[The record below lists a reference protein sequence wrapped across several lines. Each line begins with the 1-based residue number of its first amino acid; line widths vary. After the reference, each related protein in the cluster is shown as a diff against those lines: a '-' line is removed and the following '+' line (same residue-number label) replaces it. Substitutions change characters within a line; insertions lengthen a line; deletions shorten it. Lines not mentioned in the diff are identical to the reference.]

1 MSNEPTMYL
10 VPYVCSRGGSNKYI
24 YTNTPL
30 DMYPSNVTITRWR
43 GRMVVNMRMLNYT
56 ISYYTHSHIECNHG
70 YTENYIGVLSDSTIQ
85 DTTIHDTT
93 IHDTTIHDTTIHDT
107 TIHDTTI
114 HGHVIQRTYSS
125 NRYGSFGDAVFS
137 GREDIRLVVWNDRLY
152 GICSRPDVEDHIVME
167 LLEFDEE
174 FNVYHICYIDTGA
187 NEKNWMPISDKPF
200 HFMYSC
206 NTSRVIRVMLD
217 GSFEFV
223 NEREVQCEWLS
234 GSTQLIN
241 YKNGYIGVVHRAH
254 NMRYESQFVKFD
266 KNYNIEQRSV
276 WYRFS
281 NPSVERFERIIGEPG
296 REFCCGMS
304 RDDSNIYVT
313 YSIMDTSPQLLTIP
327 VSVVD
332 DLFEER
338 SYEEITEIPTN
349 SSNRPNNKLDLHTEY
364 SHTLFLLQQNVID
377 ERECIN
383 RMIDLDHKIYPV
395 YKSRPYDY

>member
-1 MSNEPTMYL
+1 MSSESAIRL
-10 VPYVCSRGGSNKYI
+10 VPYVCNRGGSNKYI

-43 GRMVVNMRMLNYT
+43 GHLVVNMRLLNYT
-56 ISYYTHSHIECNHG
+56 VSYYTHSRTECNHG
-70 YTENYIGVLSDSTIQ
+70 YTENYIGVLNDSTIN
-85 DTTIHDTT
+85 
-93 IHDTTIHDTTIHDT
+93 
-107 TIHDTTI
+107 
-114 HGHVIQRTYSS
+114 GHVIQRTYSS
-125 NRYGSFGDAVFS
+125 NRYGLFSDAAFS

-152 GICSRPDVEDHIVME
+152 GICSRPDVKDHIVME

-174 FNVYHICYIDTGA
+174 FNVYHVCYIDTGV

-206 NTSRVIRVMLD
+206 NTGRVIRVELN
-217 GSFEFV
+217 GGFEFV

-241 YKNGYIGVVHRAH
+241 YKDGYIGVVHRAH

-281 NPSVERFERIIGEPG
+281 NPSVERFEIITEESG
-296 REFCCGMS
+296 REFCCGIY

-313 YSIMDTSPQLLTIP
+313 YSIMDTCPQLLTIP
-327 VSVVD
+327 MSVVD
-332 DLFEER
+332 DLFGEQHD
-338 SYEEITEIPTN
+338 EIIETPASLSDTSIQ
-349 SSNRPNNKLDLHTEY
+349 SIQYHKLDPYTEY
-364 SHTLFLLQQNVID
+364 SHTLFLLQQNVLD
-377 ERECIN
+377 ERRCID
-383 RMIDLDHKIYPV
+383 RMIDLDHKIYPI
-395 YKSRPYDY
+395 YKSRPYDHYNYYKYI

>member
-1 MSNEPTMYL
+1 MSSESAIHL

-43 GRMVVNMRMLNYT
+43 GHLVVNMRLLNYT
-56 ISYYTHSHIECNHG
+56 VSYYTHSRTECNHG
-70 YTENYIGVLSDSTIQ
+70 YTENYIGVLNDSTIN
-85 DTTIHDTT
+85 
-93 IHDTTIHDTTIHDT
+93 
-107 TIHDTTI
+107 
-114 HGHVIQRTYSS
+114 GHVIQRTYSS
-125 NRYGSFGDAVFS
+125 NRYGSFSDATFS

-152 GICSRPDVEDHIVME
+152 GICSRPDVKDHIVME

-174 FNVYHICYIDTGA
+174 FNVYHVCYIDTGV

-206 NTSRVIRVMLD
+206 NTSRVIRVELN

-241 YKNGYIGVVHRAH
+241 YKDGYIGVVHRAH

-281 NPSVERFERIIGEPG
+281 NPSVERFEIITEESG
-296 REFCCGMS
+296 REFCCGIY

-327 VSVVD
+327 MSVID
-332 DLFEER
+332 DLFEEQHD
-338 SYEEITEIPTN
+338 EIIETPT
-349 SSNRPNNKLDLHTEY
+349 SLSDAPIQSIQYHKLDPYTEY
-364 SHTLFLLQQNVID
+364 SHTLFLLQQNVLDEQRCID
-377 ERECIN
+377 
-383 RMIDLDHKIYPV
+383 RMIDIDHSIYPI
-395 YKSRPYDY
+395 YKSRPYDHYNYYKHI

>member
-1 MSNEPTMYL
+1 MSSESAIHL
-10 VPYVCSRGGSNKYI
+10 IPYVCNRGGSNKYI

-43 GRMVVNMRMLNYT
+43 GHLVVNMRLLNYT
-56 ISYYTHSHIECNHG
+56 VSYYTHSRTECNHG
-70 YTENYIGVLSDSTIQ
+70 YTENYIGVLNDSTIN
-85 DTTIHDTT
+85 
-93 IHDTTIHDTTIHDT
+93 
-107 TIHDTTI
+107 
-114 HGHVIQRTYSS
+114 GHVIQRTYSS
-125 NRYGSFGDAVFS
+125 NRYGLFSDAAFS

-152 GICSRPDVEDHIVME
+152 GVCSRPDVKDHIVME

-174 FNVYHICYIDTGA
+174 FNVYHICYIDTGT
-187 NEKNWMPISDKPF
+187 NEKNWMPILDKPF

-206 NTSRVIRVMLD
+206 NTSRVIRVEFD
-217 GSFEFV
+217 GGFEFV
-223 NEREVQCEWLS
+223 NEQEVQCEWLS

-349 SSNRPNNKLDLHTEY
+349 SSNRPNNKLDPYTEY
-364 SHTLFLLQQNVID
+364 SHTLFLLQQGMID
-377 ERECIN
+377 EQGCID
-383 RMIDLDHKIYPV
+383 RMIDIDHSIYPI
-395 YKSRPYDY
+395 YKSRPYDHYNYYKHI